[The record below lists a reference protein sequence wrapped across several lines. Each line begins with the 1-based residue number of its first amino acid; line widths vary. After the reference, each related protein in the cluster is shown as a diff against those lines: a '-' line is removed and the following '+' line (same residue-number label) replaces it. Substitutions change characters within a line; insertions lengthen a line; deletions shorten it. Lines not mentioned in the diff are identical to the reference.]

1 MDVEDD
7 EWLNSPIDPERGQ
20 SSPQLFVGRYR
31 DDDGNVPY
39 NAVSSIPN
47 QLNTLNSRQ
56 TDGPYEAGVR
66 VISSYDSP
74 HIPTPYAYNHQPP
87 TAGSTNVKYIQRLFA
102 QLNRIKD
109 SSDPESEEDSARI
122 NLIQQQITELVMADP
137 RYGFVS
143 SSPLPLDPPPAYSDA
158 TDCT

>member
-1 MDVEDD
+1 MYAEDD
-7 EWLNSPIDPERGQ
+7 EWINSPIDPERGQ
-20 SSPQLFVGRYR
+20 SSPQSFVGRYR
-31 DDDGNVPY
+31 DDAPY
-39 NAVSSIPN
+39 NSASSISN
-47 QLNTLNSRQ
+47 QLNTLNPRQ

-74 HIPTPYAYNHQPP
+74 NVNHIPTPYAHNHRPP
-87 TAGSTNVKYIQRLFA
+87 TAGSTNVKYIQRLVA

-122 NLIQQQITELVMADP
+122 NDIHQRITELVMADP

-143 SSPLPLDPPPAYSDA
+143 SSPLPVDPPPSYSDA